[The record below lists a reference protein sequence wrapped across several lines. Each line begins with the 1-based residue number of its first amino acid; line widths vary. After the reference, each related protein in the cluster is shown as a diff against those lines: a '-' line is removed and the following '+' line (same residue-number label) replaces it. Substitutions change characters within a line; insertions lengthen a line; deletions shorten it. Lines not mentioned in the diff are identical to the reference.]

1 MKSYFTIVFL
11 LFNVVAFAQ
20 NATIKGKI
28 STSDGKVA
36 EFVNVQLN
44 GTNKGTISN
53 ENGEYKIERIK
64 AGIYKLKVSLIGLET
79 KEQQIEVK
87 AGEMLTVDFALAES
101 ANQLQEVVVQ
111 SNTNKFSQKETESV
125 ARMPLKNLEN
135 SQVYSVVGKALM
147 QEQVITER
155 SDLYRNVPGAVPN
168 FSAGGSQGMTTRG
181 FATTVGMRNGMIT
194 SAVAPMNPIILE
206 RVEVLKGPSGTLFGG
221 NRNAT
226 FGGVFNY
233 VTKKP
238 YDTFGGDVSF
248 TAGSFGFS
256 RVAADVNVPLN
267 DEKTALFRLN
277 TGWQS
282 EDSFQDQG
290 FARNFTIAP
299 TITYQVNDR
308 LKFTVDLDITRST
321 YTVSSFAIAS
331 LARVKARSFDE
342 LKLGYNR
349 SLTNNNVDV
358 QNRATNFGGQMEYKL
373 SKNWKSETKFLFSE
387 GAYEHFYWTTLS
399 MLTDSTVMR
408 TVRNQTPETFGN
420 VHFQQNFIGD
430 FTLGS
435 LKNRM
440 VVGVDYS
447 VNYNALNRSTITY
460 DTLNINKAVKDFN
473 VYKINEL
480 SVKRGFSTTTFNSKS
495 LGVYASDV
503 INITPELMAMLSLR
517 VDRYSTK
524 GDYTLSTGTFKGGY
538 EQTSLSPKMGLVY
551 QPLKEKVA
559 LFANYMNGFVNL
571 APVTQPDNTVLV
583 LKPQYA
589 NQWETGVKLDLVK
602 NKLNASISYYDI
614 SVTNATRTEVINGQS
629 FTLQNGTQNSKGWDV
644 ELIANPISGL
654 NIVAGYAKN
663 ENKYTKASEALNGKS
678 LTASPKDVANIWV
691 SYYLTKGDFRGV
703 GLGVGGNY
711 VGESWFESTNVF
723 VIPSYTLLNASIFYD
738 QPKYRLALKAN
749 NLLDQQYWSSAGSPQ
764 KPFNI
769 LANLIL
775 KF

>member
-1 MKSYFTIVFL
+1 MKLYFIILFL

-20 NATIKGKI
+20 NAIIRGKI
-28 STSDGKVA
+28 STSDGKAA

-64 AGIYKLKVSLIGLET
+64 AGTYKLKVSLVGLET
-79 KEQQIEVK
+79 KEQQVEVK
-87 AGEMLTVDFALAES
+87 AGQTLVVDFTLAES
-101 ANQLQEVVVQ
+101 ANQLQEVVVL

-181 FATTVGMRNGMIT
+181 FATTVGMRNDMIT

-238 YDTFGGDVSF
+238 YDTFGGEVSF

-299 TITYQVNDR
+299 TITYQVSDR
-308 LKFTVDLDITRST
+308 LKFTVDLDITRSS
-321 YTVSSFAIAS
+321 YTVSSLAIAS

-373 SKNWKSETKFLFSE
+373 SKSWKSETKFLFSE

-430 FTLGS
+430 FSLGS
-435 LKNRM
+435 LRNRM
-440 VVGVDYS
+440 VLGVDYS
-447 VNYNALNRSTITY
+447 VNYNALNRSAITY

-480 SVKRGFSTTTFNSKS
+480 SVKRGFTTTTFNSKS
-495 LGVYASDV
+495 LGVYASNV

-551 QPLKEKVA
+551 QPLKERVA

-571 APVTQPDNTVLV
+571 APVTQPDNSVLV

-602 NKLNASISYYDI
+602 SKLNASISYYDI

-654 NIVAGYAKN
+654 NIVVGYAKN

-678 LTASPKDVANIWV
+678 LTASPKDVVNIWV
-691 SYYLTKGDFRGV
+691 SYYLTKGNFRGI
-703 GLGVGGNY
+703 GLGAGGNY

-749 NLLDQQYWSSAGSPQ
+749 NLLDQQYWSSGGSPQ